1 MICIKDIL
9 PRITRIDTNRFNHTH
24 AYFSFVS
31 IRVIRGNKMRNN
43 QQECATQKHYLPS
56 PLLQSHYLFF
66 TVARTITIHP
76 TTNWKAP
83 ADVSEKQMPF
93 ENTTIAAQ
101 KGKELYNV
109 YCWSC
114 HGSTG
119 HGDGAAGGALGQ
131 KPC

>member
-1 MICIKDIL
+1 MRHPKTLTVIAIISYLLFIL
-9 PRITRIDTNRFNHTH
+9 YSCQNNNNTSDTNWR
-24 AYFSFVS
+24 
-31 IRVIRGNKMRNN
+31 
-43 QQECATQKHYLPS
+43 
-56 PLLQSHYLFF
+56 
-66 TVARTITIHP
+66 
-76 TTNWKAP
+76 AP
-83 ADVSEKQMPF
+83 ADASEKQMPF

-131 KPC
+131 KPANLHERRVKNQSDGSIFWKISTGKGNMPPF